1 MKYFRQK
8 TEAKGEDDTVFEPV
22 EISKEAFYEA
32 LWFDGNPLEGLKP
45 GIWFYTE
52 NAKYWMESD

>member
-1 MKYFRQK
+1 M
-8 TEAKGEDDTVFEPV
+8 KGEDLKEFIPV

-32 LWFDGNPLEGLKP
+32 LWYDGIPSNDIKP
-45 GIWFYTE
+45 DIVFYTE